1 MNSSILMSSSLVHLV
16 VAPVGEVLR
25 PYEFA
30 RAPLLARAPP
40 TYEYC
45 LFILSMRSFFSFA

>member
-1 MNSSILMSSSLVHLV
+1 MSSSLVHLV

-25 PYEFA
+25 PLELA

-40 TYEYC
+40 AYEYC
-45 LFILSMRSFFSFA
+45 RLMLSKRSFFSLA